1 MSLTSR
7 ASFPG
12 TARLRS
18 PAEFAPALKGRRLA
32 RGALFVL
39 SVAPP
44 QAVQVQSVTAESAS
58 GSVPTGVA
66 VDGSTGDAS
75 AVDASVGAAIARPA
89 AAPEARL
96 GLVIGKRYAPL
107 SVSRSAIKRVI
118 REAFRHKRLA
128 LPAGDYV
135 VRLHTRI
142 PSVSLTALKHMTR
155 LEMDG
160 HWLRAARSAQPARPE
175 PRSDRRPA
183 DPRAGQPEPRPRAV
197 DNAVTPDKGAER
209 DGTRV

>member
-44 QAVQVQSVTAESAS
+44 QAVPSAQ
-58 GSVPTGVA
+58 GALAGAGVDRPHNEPA
-66 VDGSTGDAS
+66 DVSI
-75 AVDASVGAAIARPA
+75 AIPA
-89 AAPEARL
+89 AAPQARL

-107 SVSRSAIKRVI
+107 SVSRNAIKRVI

-160 HWLRAARSAQPARPE
+160 HWLRAARSASPE
-175 PRSDRRPA
+175 PRTGSRPA
-183 DPRAGQPEPRPRAV
+183 DRSAGQPEPREPRQRAV

>member
-44 QAVQVQSVTAESAS
+44 
-58 GSVPTGVA
+58 
-66 VDGSTGDAS
+66 
-75 AVDASVGAAIARPA
+75 AAMPQA
-89 AAPEARL
+89 AAPAHESSTAPGPSGELPAASVLDAVASDTAAGDVVAADAPIARL

-107 SVSRSAIKRVI
+107 SVSRNAIKRVI
-118 REAFRHKRLA
+118 REAFRHKRLG

-142 PSVSLTALKHMTR
+142 AKVSLTALKNLVR
-155 LEMDG
+155 LEIDA
-160 HWLRAARSAQPARPE
+160 HLLRAARSARP
-175 PRSDRRPA
+175 DA
-183 DPRAGQPEPRPRAV
+183 RPRAA
-197 DNAVTPDKGAER
+197 DNAVTPSKGATV

>member
-39 SVAPP
+39 SVAP
-44 QAVQVQSVTAESAS
+44 AGA
-58 GSVPTGVA
+58 
-66 VDGSTGDAS
+66 DATM
-75 AVDASVGAAIARPA
+75 ADPA
-89 AAPEARL
+89 AAPQARL

-107 SVSRSAIKRVI
+107 SVSRNAIKRVI

-160 HWLRAARSAQPARPE
+160 HWLRAARAGRADRP
-175 PRSDRRPA
+175 
-183 DPRAGQPEPRPRAV
+183 PEPRPRAV

>member
-39 SVAPP
+39 SVA
-44 QAVQVQSVTAESAS
+44 
-58 GSVPTGVA
+58 
-66 VDGSTGDAS
+66 
-75 AVDASVGAAIARPA
+75 RPA
-89 AAPEARL
+89 ADPAAEDPPIARL

-107 SVSRSAIKRVI
+107 SVSRNAIKRVI
-118 REAFRHKRLA
+118 REAFRHKRMD

-135 VRLHTRI
+135 CRLHTRI
-142 PSVSLTALKHMTR
+142 PVVSLTLLKKSAR
-155 LEMDG
+155 LEMDA
-160 HWLRAARSAQPARPE
+160 HFLRVANTRSA
-175 PRSDRRPA
+175 S
-183 DPRAGQPEPRPRAV
+183 
-197 DNAVTPDKGAER
+197 
-209 DGTRV
+209 

>member
-44 QAVQVQSVTAESAS
+44 QAVQ
-58 GSVPTGVA
+58 
-66 VDGSTGDAS
+66 DAS
-75 AVDASVGAAIARPA
+75 SGDTASRPV

-107 SVSRSAIKRVI
+107 SVSRNAIKRVI

-160 HWLRAARSAQPARPE
+160 HWLRAAR
-175 PRSDRRPA
+175 
-183 DPRAGQPEPRPRAV
+183 AGRESKAGSPPEPRPRAV

>member
-39 SVAPP
+39 SVAQPAASTQKP
-44 QAVQVQSVTAESAS
+44 ANLDATHQAPAGEGSTAPGSSGELPAAS
-58 GSVPTGVA
+58 SLEAGPSNGAA
-66 VDGSTGDAS
+66 VDG
-75 AVDASVGAAIARPA
+75 VAANPPI
-89 AAPEARL
+89 ARL

-107 SVSRSAIKRVI
+107 SVSRNAIKRVI
-118 REAFRHKRLA
+118 REAFRHKRHG

-142 PSVSLTALKHMTR
+142 AKVSLTALKNLVR
-155 LEMDG
+155 LEIDA
-160 HWLRAARSAQPARPE
+160 HLLRAARSARP
-175 PRSDRRPA
+175 DA
-183 DPRAGQPEPRPRAV
+183 RPRAA
-197 DNAVTPDKGAER
+197 DNSVTPSKGATV

>member
-44 QAVQVQSVTAESAS
+44 QAGQDAPSGDTVTQI
-58 GSVPTGVA
+58 
-66 VDGSTGDAS
+66 
-75 AVDASVGAAIARPA
+75 AATPQ
-89 AAPEARL
+89 ARL

-107 SVSRSAIKRVI
+107 SVSRNAIKRVI

-160 HWLRAARSAQPARPE
+160 HWLRAARAGHADSRAGRPPE
-175 PRSDRRPA
+175 PRA
-183 DPRAGQPEPRPRAV
+183 RAV